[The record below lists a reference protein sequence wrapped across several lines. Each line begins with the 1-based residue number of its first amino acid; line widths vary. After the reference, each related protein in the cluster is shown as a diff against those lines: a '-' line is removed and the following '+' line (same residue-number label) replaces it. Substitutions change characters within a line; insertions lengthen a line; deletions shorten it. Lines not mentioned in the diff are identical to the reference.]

1 MSSTN
6 SPRTVERRACSVS
19 GEVQALRWW
28 LRVTGLLILLGGVA
42 CIVAEPNWLPALIVG
57 IALVVYG
64 IAALSTEVGPA
75 GRVRRP

>member
-1 MSSTN
+1 M
-6 SPRTVERRACSVS
+6 S

-42 CIVAEPNWLPALIVG
+42 CIVAEPNWLPALIAG